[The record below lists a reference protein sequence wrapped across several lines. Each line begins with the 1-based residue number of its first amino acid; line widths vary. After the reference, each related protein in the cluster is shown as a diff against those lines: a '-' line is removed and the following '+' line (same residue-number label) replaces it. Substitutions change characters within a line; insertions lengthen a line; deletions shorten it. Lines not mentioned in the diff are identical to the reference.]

1 MFNCWGVPVVDSTG
15 MPLLTFIGMI
25 KIKTFVYD
33 GKPNEV
39 NKTLQENEEYTGVL
53 NATFNVLSPVVRF
66 RTRTPVTFNYVY
78 IESLNRYYFVSEKR
92 QDGDICTVHLRVDVL
107 FTYKDIILNSSATLV
122 KGDNVN
128 KFVSNRNNVYDVRPK
143 TKKINFPN
151 TGLLN
156 ETGTVVMIT
165 LKGNV

>member
-1 MFNCWGVPVVDSTG
+1 
-15 MPLLTFIGMI
+15 MPFLTFIGMI

-92 QDGDICTVHLRVDVL
+92 QDGDVCTVYLCIDVL

-122 KGDNVN
+122 KGDSVN
-128 KFVSNRNNVYDVRPK
+128 KFISNRNNVYDVRPK

-156 ETGTVVMIT
+156 ETGTVIMIT

>member
-1 MFNCWGVPVVDSTG
+1 
-15 MPLLTFIGMI
+15 MI

-39 NKTLQENEEYTGVL
+39 NKNLQVNEEYTGII
-53 NATFNVLSPVVRF
+53 NATFNVLTPVVRF

-78 IESLNRYYFVSEKR
+78 IESLNRYYFVSEKQ
-92 QDGDICTVHLRVDVL
+92 QDGDICTVRLRVDVL

-156 ETGTVVMIT
+156 ETGTVVMVT

>member
-1 MFNCWGVPVVDSTG
+1 
-15 MPLLTFIGMI
+15 MI
-25 KIKTFVYD
+25 KIKTYIYN

-39 NKTLQENEEYTGVL
+39 NKTLQENKEYSGVL
-53 NATFNVLSPVVRF
+53 NATFNILTPVVRF

-78 IESLNRYYFVSEKR
+78 IESLNRYYFVSEKQ
-92 QDGDICTVHLRVDVL
+92 QDGDICTVRLRVDVL

-122 KGDNVN
+122 KGGNAN

-156 ETGTVVMIT
+156 ETGTIVMVT
-165 LKGNV
+165 LKGNGDDKQ